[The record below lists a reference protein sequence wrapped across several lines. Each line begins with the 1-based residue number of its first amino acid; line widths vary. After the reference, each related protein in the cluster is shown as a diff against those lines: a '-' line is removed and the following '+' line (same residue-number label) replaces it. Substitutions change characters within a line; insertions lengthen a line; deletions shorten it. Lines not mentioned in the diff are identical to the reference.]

1 MGAWLNRLVLFLAS
15 GFYSGYAPHAPGTAG
30 TLVGI
35 ALYILLSPLSLKLY
49 GILTLSILFLGVWVS
64 DRVEAIRGEKDSSLI
79 VIDEIAGFLV
89 TMFGLPF
96 HGLTVAAGFVLF
108 RIFDIAKPFPIGMI
122 DRRLPGGWGVMLDDI
137 AAGIYANLVLR
148 LLVRGFL

>member
-1 MGAWLNRLVLFLAS
+1 MNKLVLFLAS

-49 GILTLSILFLGVWVS
+49 GILTIGILLVGVWVS

-89 TMFGLPF
+89 AMFGLPL

-108 RIFDIAKPFPIGMI
+108 RIFDIAKPFPIRMI

-137 AAGIYANLVLR
+137 LAGVYTNIVLR
-148 LLVRGFL
+148 VSAGVFFS